1 MDPGDYD
8 LLGLH
13 WCHTYVDMCIP
24 FRICHGSQIFRRL
37 SDAVH
42 YIMRQRGF
50 GVIDYID
57 DYVGFI
63 IPHFACSSFL
73 SLFDLMKDLGLTIS
87 DKKLVPPG
95 MQVVCLG
102 VLIDTEKGAVSISP
116 EKLHQIND
124 MANEWLA
131 KKTCISISCSHCL
144 VFFYMS
150 ISV

>member
-1 MDPGDYD
+1 
-8 LLGLH
+8 
-13 WCHTYVDMCIP
+13 MCIP
-24 FRICHGSQIFRRL
+24 FGMCHGSQIFQRL

-50 GVIDYID
+50 RVIDYID

-63 IPHFACSSFL
+63 IPHFVRASFV

-87 DKKLVPPG
+87 DKKLVPPST
-95 MQVVCLG
+95 QVVCLG
-102 VLIDTEKGAVSISP
+102 VLIDTEKGTVSISP
-116 EKLHQIND
+116 EKLHQINY
-124 MANEWLA
+124 MVNEWLT
-131 KKTCISISCSHCL
+131 KKTCISISCSRCS